1 MLIVHHFV
9 LMIVIV
15 PSMLCAFQQYSWKTG
30 TNFILSEYLQ
40 TYVYIYIQG
49 GGHGVL
55 RGRGAAGHP
64 RPVRLTLST
73 SCWYEASFL
82 SVFQA

>member
-40 TYVYIYIQG
+40 TYVYIYICVCVWIYLCV
-49 GGHGVL
+49 HVC
-55 RGRGAAGHP
+55 
-64 RPVRLTLST
+64 VC
-73 SCWYEASFL
+73 SCIFFHSANFKNQSI
-82 SVFQA
+82 VVKQC